1 MLASPALSRL
11 AGTDVTL
18 KAENLQ
24 RTGSFKLRGATNAIA
39 KLPADRLERGV
50 VAASAGN
57 HAQAVARA
65 AANAGVK
72 ATVCMPS
79 GCPLAKLEA
88 VQELG
93 AEVRLVEHTY
103 EDAQEAARELA
114 DSEDRPL
121 IHPFADP
128 DVIEGQ
134 GTVGLEI
141 AGTAPE
147 TRLIIVPMGGG
158 GLVSGI
164 GIAAKERLDDVRV
177 VAVRAAERSSR
188 TIADGIAV
196 KEPAELTRKLVEE
209 YVDDVVTVSD
219 DEIAQAMVHLI
230 ERSKLVVEGAG
241 AAGVAA
247 VLCGR
252 VEPPPAGS
260 VCIVLSGG
268 NVDASLLAEC
278 IRMGETAAGRRAV
291 LKTVVPDR
299 PGALDAVLRV
309 VADNAANIVDV
320 AHLREGIDL
329 HVRETLIRL
338 VLQTRG
344 REHGLKIAEALRAA
358 GFDVD
363 IEH

>member
-1 MLASPALSRL
+1 MPV
-11 AGTDVTL
+11 GL

-24 RTGSFKLRGATNAIA
+24 RAGSFKLRGAANAIS
-39 KLPADRLERGV
+39 KLPRERLARGI

-65 AANAGVK
+65 ARYAGVK
-72 ATVCMPS
+72 VTVCMPAD
-79 GCPLAKLEA
+79 CPLAKLEA
-88 VQELG
+88 VRARG
-93 AEVRLVEHTY
+93 AEVRLVEGSY
-103 EDAQEAARELA
+103 EDAQAAAHDLA
-114 DSEDRPL
+114 ESDGAAL
-121 IHPFADP
+121 VHAFADP
-128 DVIEGQ
+128 DVIAGQ

-141 AGTAPE
+141 ADDEPD
-147 TRLIIVPMGGG
+147 TRLIVVPMGGG
-158 GLVSGI
+158 GLVSGVA
-164 GIAAKERLDDVRV
+164 IAAKARLDDVRV
-177 VAVRAAERSSR
+177 VAVQAAERTGR

-196 KEPAELTRKLVEE
+196 KAPAELTLRLVKEH
-209 YVDDVVTVSD
+209 VDDVVAVTD

-247 VLCGR
+247 VMCGR
-252 VEPPPAGS
+252 VEPPSSGS
-260 VCIVLSGG
+260 ACVVLSGG

-291 LKTVVPDR
+291 LKTVLPDR
-299 PGALDAVLRV
+299 PGALDALLHV
-309 VADNAANIVDV
+309 VADHGANIVDV

-338 VLQTRG
+338 VVQTRG
-344 REHGLKIAEALRAA
+344 REHALAITEAMRAR

-363 IEH
+363 VEH